1 MADEY
6 PYEEQ
11 EAQLLAQMAARRK
24 AYMQRFG
31 RAENKFT
38 GSGGGGNVLGDQY
51 SDPGSGDDLFS
62 GDILN

>member
-24 AYMQRFG
+24 AYMQRYG
-31 RAENKFT
+31 QAET
-38 GSGGGGNVLGDQY
+38 QY
-51 SDPGSGDDLFS
+51 TSPTQPLSKPRSLIVENLFS
-62 GDILN
+62 GDIFK